1 MGDPARVV
9 PDRLSDHRGC
19 EVIAERLE
27 YLSEL
32 FGREQIEEHE
42 RVGLLANLV
51 APHRVTFGIEDQLE
65 ATDVAVASPVC
76 VEIDGF
82 QSLVPVKLR
91 DDLPHERHVQMLRDL
106 RELHALV
113 IGPADA
119 VKDVVTSMEID
130 EVDQIIRACKHP
142 SCHHVRVRVVV
153 YARSLSPWVAVVEL
167 IGTHD
172 RLDSI
177 TTDRRVEPSKARE
190 ESSHL
195 EDQLGAALKEPGQ
208 VRRRLEVAPRVV
220 GHGKA
225 DMALII
231 GAIGYPAPS
240 AGVVEDCWC
249 LVSPVTAAL
258 PGEHRAAV
266 AGTGGRGPRSVES
279 ARPIAEKGLRD
290 LGQPLRQYHEHEK
303 LVPE

>member
-76 VEIDGF
+76 V
-82 QSLVPVKLR
+82 
-91 DDLPHERHVQMLRDL
+91 
-106 RELHALV
+106 
-113 IGPADA
+113 
-119 VKDVVTSMEID
+119 EID

-266 AGTGGRGPRSVES
+266 AGTGGRGPSSVES

-290 LGQPLRQYHEHEK
+290 LGEALR
-303 LVPE
+303 